1 MPRLGFTR
9 RFEAKLRYSPVD
21 APQVSSMTCGASPS
35 LRSPPLP
42 PPLLRWFHPQLEAY
56 LGCTVLR
63 EYGGPAC
70 GCNLHTPI
78 RIMYYCGS
86 LRPALT
92 AFMQCELAPQ
102 ARSLRE
108 EPWIGEVSQLE
119 HVGLSTRRH
128 SAISPVRS
136 MGASRE
142 RIEDEANVVAAVSQR
157 LRTGNC
163 DRLQ

>member
-1 MPRLGFTR
+1 
-9 RFEAKLRYSPVD
+9 
-21 APQVSSMTCGASPS
+21 
-35 LRSPPLP
+35 
-42 PPLLRWFHPQLEAY
+42 LRWFHPQLEAY

-108 EPWIGEVSQLE
+108 EPWIGEVSQFE
-119 HVGLSTRRH
+119 HVVVDATAFSNQSSSFHGSLEGENRR
-128 SAISPVRS
+128 
-136 MGASRE
+136 
-142 RIEDEANVVAAVSQR
+142 
-157 LRTGNC
+157 
-163 DRLQ
+163 